1 MPALPG
7 LNIPDGRMHLPP
19 TGMHWCSEC
28 LAVAVPN
35 GRHYCAR
42 CRELLGEQVAQVV
55 AYWKVANNLGDSDT
69 RYWREIQR
77 MLEEDQKW
85 EAN

>member
-1 MPALPG
+1 MPAIPG
-7 LNIPDGRMHLPP
+7 LRDGRLHPP
-19 TGMHWCSEC
+19 PLGTHWCSEC

-35 GRHYCAR
+35 GMNYCAR
-42 CRELLGEQVAQVV
+42 CREYLGEQVAQVEE
-55 AYWKVANNLGDSDT
+55 YWKVANNLGEQDS

-85 EAN
+85 EANS